1 MAQAYLSYLLRL
13 VSIGLIPI
21 IAEVPIAAFR
31 DEILKMQQR
40 TPILFPPLLNANGYQ
55 HKLGRDLVAFFVRQK
70 AAVVPL
76 NVLIKIYFPST
87 LGPEGSSQLMR
98 TKLLSI

>member
-1 MAQAYLSYLLRL
+1 M
-13 VSIGLIPI
+13 
-21 IAEVPIAAFR
+21 
-31 DEILKMQQR
+31 LKMQQR
-40 TPILFPPLLNANGYQ
+40 TPLLFPPLLNANGYQ
-55 HKLGRDLVAFFVRQK
+55 HKLGRDLVASFVRQK
-70 AAVVPL
+70 AAVAPL

>member
-1 MAQAYLSYLLRL
+1 MAS
-13 VSIGLIPI
+13 
-21 IAEVPIAAFR
+21 
-31 DEILKMQQR
+31 
-40 TPILFPPLLNANGYQ
+40 
-55 HKLGRDLVAFFVRQK
+55 FVRQK